1 MSGESGKKA
10 HMAEIEGT
18 RGGEVGDEV
27 RDIMGNMQHN
37 LQGLV
42 CHYKDIGFYFE
53 WDRQLLEGF
62 NERSDLI
69 SCL

>member
-53 WDRQLLEGF
+53 
-62 NERSDLI
+62 
-69 SCL
+69 